1 MIRLGKIAKSKVDQA
16 VRSNVCC
23 NMRDIVAHNV
33 WDMWDTARFR
43 SIGDAAWQKLISMV
57 RYKIEKLK

>member
-1 MIRLGKIAKSKVDQA
+1 MIRLGIFAKSKIEKA
-16 VRSNVCC
+16 VRINVCC

-43 SIGDAAWQKLISMV
+43 SIGDTVWQRLIGMV
-57 RYKIEKLK
+57 RYKIEKF